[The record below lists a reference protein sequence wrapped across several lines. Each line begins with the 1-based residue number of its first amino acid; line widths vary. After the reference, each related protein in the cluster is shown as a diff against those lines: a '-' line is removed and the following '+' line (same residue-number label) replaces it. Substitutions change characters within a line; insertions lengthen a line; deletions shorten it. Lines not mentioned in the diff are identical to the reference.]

1 MVAGGD
7 PVQIAALK
15 GLAAGSI
22 NVLLSAVQHAAW
34 PGPAV
39 VVSAGLVGFLGYGTS
54 LVLFV
59 LALRL
64 LGSARTGAYFS
75 TAPFMGAL
83 AAAVALREPLGGRTL
98 LAAVL
103 MGTGVWLHLTE
114 RHHHEHQHE
123 ALAHTHAH
131 VHDAHHQHAHPPGT
145 PTGEPHSHAHVHEP
159 LRHSHP
165 HFPDLHH
172 RHHH

>member
-1 MVAGGD
+1 LL
-7 PVQIAALK
+7 AAL
-15 GLAAGSI
+15 
-22 NVLLSAVQHAAW
+22 QHAPW
-34 PGPAV
+34 PAPAAI
-39 VVSAGLVGFLGYGTS
+39 VSAGVVGFLGYGTS

-75 TAPFMGAL
+75 TAPFIGAI
-83 AAAVALREPLGGRTL
+83 ASAVALHDRLDGRTV
-98 LAAVL
+98 LAAIL
-103 MGTGVWLHLTE
+103 MAAGVWLHLTE
-114 RHHHEHQHE
+114 RHDHEHQHE
-123 ALAHTHAH
+123 ALEHTHAH
-131 VHDAHHQHAHPPGT
+131 VHDEHHRHAHGPGI
-145 PTGEPHSHAHVHEP
+145 PAGEPHSHPHQHEP